1 MCMNHSHNDK
11 NQNSNH
17 DSKHMWWMMAGCILL
32 PVLLLLFSGRI
43 NAGGGKSWPW
53 LIFVVLFIAMH
64 VGMMFGHGKH
74 GSDQKEDERSKD
86 DESQR
91 PSTHVH

>member
-1 MCMNHSHNDK
+1 MNHSHNNNNK

-32 PVLLLLFSGRI
+32 PILLLLFSGRI
-43 NAGGGKSWPW
+43 NASGGGVAWPW

-64 VGMMFGHGKH
+64 VGMMVGHGKH
-74 GSDQKEDERSKD
+74 DKDEESERSKSD
-86 DESQR
+86 DAS
-91 PSTHVH
+91 PSGHVH